1 MRAPSEVTTLF
12 ESLVAR
18 GCAAGHF
25 RLTEE
30 GDIWNA
36 VRAFFNSNAVAPAAE
51 SRP

>member
-1 MRAPSEVTTLF
+1 LF
-12 ESLVAR
+12 ETLVTR

-36 VRAFFNSNAVAPAAE
+36 VRAFFKSNAAAAAAE
-51 SRP
+51 SRT